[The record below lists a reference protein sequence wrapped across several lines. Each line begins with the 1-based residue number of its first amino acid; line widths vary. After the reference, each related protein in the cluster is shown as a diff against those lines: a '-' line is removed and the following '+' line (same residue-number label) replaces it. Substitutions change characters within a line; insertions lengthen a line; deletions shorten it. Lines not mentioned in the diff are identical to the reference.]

1 MCSVVAI
8 GSIRCLAAWN
18 LLSEKGLGRNSSKPI
33 MMAVAA
39 VSSSSRAL
47 MLIIAS
53 RLQRLPAAIS
63 SASNSRNLL
72 AASKPSI
79 TGIWRSISTSDR
91 STEGSKSRFKA
102 AAPFSAVSTRYPSFF
117 RVMETILRMGIESS
131 TTRMLWP
138 CMFWRAVGVRELAM
152 PVASGMKTS
161 RAFCEQI
168 SFKLSGRYGILNQKR
183 DPAVPSRRSL
193 TPQSPLRE

>member
-102 AAPFSAVSTRYPSFF
+102 AAPFSAVSILFQGHGDHLEDGHRVVHHQNALALHVLESRGSPRARYASSN
-117 RVMETILRMGIESS
+117 RVLWNENFQSIL
-131 TTRMLWP
+131 
-138 CMFWRAVGVRELAM
+138 
-152 PVASGMKTS
+152 
-161 RAFCEQI
+161 
-168 SFKLSGRYGILNQKR
+168 
-183 DPAVPSRRSL
+183 
-193 TPQSPLRE
+193 